1 MSAEPAAHLEIRGL
15 DKDYAAGP
23 QPVPALRDV
32 NVTAR
37 RGEFVSIVGP
47 SGCGKSTLL
56 KIILGVIAPTRGTIR
71 IDGAEPRDARKVGMV
86 FQVPALPPWR
96 KVLANVLL
104 PIDALGL
111 PRREHLGRARELLD
125 MVGLAEFADRYP
137 RELSG
142 GMQQRVA
149 LCRALIH
156 EPELLLMDEPFGAL
170 DAITREDMQSELLR
184 IWRRTGKT
192 VLFVTHGI
200 DEAVFLSSRV
210 LLMSERPGT
219 IVGEIA
225 VDLPERERLDGDLR
239 NLPRFREYSHA
250 LRERLARRGT
260 TAQAARA

>member
-1 MSAEPAAHLEIRGL
+1 MSEALQTGPAHLEIRGL
-15 DKDYAAGP
+15 GKEYPASPHPVAA
-23 QPVPALRDV
+23 LTDV
-32 NVTAR
+32 NVTAA

-56 KIILGVIAPTRGTIR
+56 KIILGVIAPSRGSIL
-71 IDGAEPRDARKVGMV
+71 IDGVQPEDARKVGMV
-86 FQVPALPPWR
+86 FQSPALPPWR
-96 KVLANVLL
+96 KVLGNVLL

-111 PRREHLGRARELLD
+111 PRRAYVERARELLEL
-125 MVGLAEFADRYP
+125 VGLSDFAQRYP

-170 DAITREDMQSELLR
+170 DAITREGMQAELLR

-210 LLMSERPGT
+210 LLMSQRPGT
-219 IVGEIA
+219 IVDEVA
-225 VDLPERERLDGDLR
+225 VDLPERERLDSDLR

-250 LRERLARRGT
+250 LRERLAARP
-260 TAQAARA
+260 QA